1 VAFVRVAAQ
10 RLELEREDLDVVLGG
25 GLLQQAAPALVA
37 AIAHGVHAT
46 APKASIRPTAAPA
59 ILGSA
64 LLALDDLG
72 AADEAKARL
81 RRELD
86 EAAHVST
93 GGRDG

>member
-1 VAFVRVAAQ
+1 VR
-10 RLELEREDLDVVLGG
+10 GG
-25 GLLQQAAPALVA
+25 AGPPPPAPALVA
-37 AIAHGVHAT
+37 AIADGVHAT

-86 EAAHVST
+86 EAAHVSI